1 MVQGMSRAELMKIV
15 SEASPQDREFLE
27 NFLAGLR
34 CTKAKPKEDLPPMDD
49 PLYRL
54 HELALPGKA
63 LTNKQID
70 AIVYGLD

>member
-1 MVQGMSRAELMKIV
+1 MSRVELIKIV
-15 SEASPQDREFLE
+15 SEASPEDRQFLE
-27 NFLAGLR
+27 TFLLGLR
-34 CTKAKPKEDLPPMDD
+34 NPTPQPKEDLPPVDD

-54 HELALPGKA
+54 HELAVPGEA